1 MSEPPP
7 GAHEVSSP
15 GPAAAGPPADHDD
28 TRGQHLRRFAGHP
41 VTISLTL
48 TLAIACFV
56 IGTITVGVA
65 VGGGAAAAAIVLA
78 AIIVWVL
85 ASGRAKEDF
94 LNAFAGSRGLVR
106 EGRGPLPPLTPLLR
120 RGDDRYAVER
130 MRGELAGSEP
140 GVLAHYVY
148 EETHTD
154 SDGDRTTTEYQ
165 FTVGVCQVP
174 ESAMK
179 TSELYLQRRFG
190 FRFLDGF
197 EDAFRRKQRVEVES
211 EVMDKRFET
220 FADPNTDANWLRQLF
235 SPSFVIWLAEHAPE
249 SFAFELVAGG
259 LVTNAKG
266 HLKSAAELDAFCEAT
281 ATVARR
287 LREESLEAPVGG

>member
-1 MSEPPP
+1 VSEPPP
-7 GAHEVSSP
+7 GAREVAP
-15 GPAAAGPPADHDD
+15 GPQAAGPPLDDDD
-28 TRGQHLRRFAGHP
+28 TRGAHLRTLAGHP

-56 IGTITVGVA
+56 IGTLTIGVA
-65 VGGGAAAAAIVLA
+65 LGAGVALAAILLA

-94 LNAFAGSRGLVR
+94 LNAYAQSRGLVR
-106 EGRGPLPPLTPLLR
+106 EGRGSLPPLTPLLR
-120 RGDDRYAVER
+120 RGDDRYASER
-130 MRGELAGSEP
+130 MRGDLGGVEP
-140 GVLAHYVY
+140 GLLAHYTY
-148 EETHTD
+148 EDHSTD
-154 SDGDRTTTEYQ
+154 SKGNRTETYFH
-165 FTVGVCQVP
+165 FTVGICEVP
-174 ESAMK
+174 ESAYR

-220 FADPNTDANWLRQLF
+220 FADPNTDPNWLRQLF

-266 HLKSAAELDAFCEAT
+266 HLDSAAELDAFCEAT
-281 ATVARR
+281 ASVARR
-287 LREESLEAPVGG
+287 LREESLEAPVRA